1 MRIIGL
7 KQTVSR
13 IHCPVQCLGDLSSC
27 SQRSYG
33 RQTRAGRLLTM
44 NPAPVGTCDEWT
56 LYQHGSV
63 LATAK
68 HINDTANSAVL
79 FEDIV
84 TTIDGGPGAT
94 DAQKA
99 KAIVGCLS
107 DGGSLGVLVNST
119 HPAYSSATYVS
130 NGYTPNG
137 ILIKIVS
144 SQ

>member
-1 MRIIGL
+1 MDS
-7 KQTVSR
+7 TS
-13 IHCPVQCLGDLSSC
+13 
-27 SQRSYG
+27 
-33 RQTRAGRLLTM
+33 
-44 NPAPVGTCDEWT
+44 VGTCDEWT

-79 FEDIV
+79 FEDIA
-84 TTIDGGPGAT
+84 TTIDGGPGAA

-119 HPAYSSATYVS
+119 HPAYNATSYVS
-130 NGYTPNG
+130 KGYTSHG
-137 ILIKIVS
+137 ILIRIVS